1 MIYKEKKGVRRSV
14 SKLKTRPTEHTLEKY
29 LIEAVE
35 EVGGR
40 CEKWGMYGWPDR
52 MIFLPGGRSG
62 FLELKRPDG
71 DGEPTPLQYRRIE
84 TLNRLGQVA
93 DWAKSK
99 EGVDAFIK
107 RLQELPAR
115 R

>member
-1 MIYKEKKGVRRSV
+1 MRSCEKRACEVRAKLEHRIKE
-14 SKLKTRPTEHTLEKY
+14 LNLENY
-29 LIEAVE
+29 LIKSVE
-35 EVGGR
+35 EAGGR
-40 CEKWGMYGWPDR
+40 CEKWGMFGWPDR

-62 FLELKRPDG
+62 YLELKRPDG
-71 DGEPTPLQYRRIE
+71 DEEPTPLQYRRIE

-93 DWAKSK
+93 DWTNSK

>member
-1 MIYKEKKGVRRSV
+1 VRSCEKRACEVRAKLEHRSKE
-14 SKLKTRPTEHTLEKY
+14 LNLENY
-29 LIEAVE
+29 LIKSVE
-35 EVGGR
+35 EAGGR
-40 CEKWGMYGWPDR
+40 CEKWGVYGWPDR

-62 FLELKRPDG
+62 YLELKRPGG
-71 DGEPTPLQYRRIE
+71 DEEPTPLQYRRIE

-93 DWAKSK
+93 DWTKSK